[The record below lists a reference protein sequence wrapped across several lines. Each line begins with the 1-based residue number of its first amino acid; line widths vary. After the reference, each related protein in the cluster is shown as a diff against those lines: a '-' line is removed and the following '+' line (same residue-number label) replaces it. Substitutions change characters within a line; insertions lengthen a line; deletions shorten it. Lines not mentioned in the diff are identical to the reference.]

1 MEANELYQRAWQR
14 LLREIQ
20 KKTGWGNIE
29 LQKLMLDCLVNPEKA
44 MDIGFLLGQGKT
56 AEDILTINRRRE
68 MNTRIV
74 EQELE
79 LELKKIEQLKK
90 AI

>member
-1 MEANELYQRAWQR
+1 
-14 LLREIQ
+14 
-20 KKTGWGNIE
+20 
-29 LQKLMLDCLVNPEKA
+29 
-44 MDIGFLLGQGKT
+44 
-56 AEDILTINRRRE
+56 

-90 AI
+90 AMDIGFLLGQGKTAEEISPASPAGEGGLIEKEKRFNPCRRGCCC

>member
-1 MEANELYQRAWQR
+1 
-14 LLREIQ
+14 
-20 KKTGWGNIE
+20 
-29 LQKLMLDCLVNPEKA
+29 
-44 MDIGFLLGQGKT
+44 
-56 AEDILTINRRRE
+56 

-90 AI
+90 VMDIGFLLGSGCEKKDWEDLQEQGERQ

>member
-1 MEANELYQRAWQR
+1 
-14 LLREIQ
+14 
-20 KKTGWGNIE
+20 
-29 LQKLMLDCLVNPEKA
+29 
-44 MDIGFLLGQGKT
+44 
-56 AEDILTINRRRE
+56 

-90 AI
+90 AMDIGFLLGQGKTAEEILTINRRRESDDASR